1 MEEELLGN
9 LTGILFVDFI
19 MNSYQTRKKT
29 DKDIQEYNRYYSNQD
44 KIYNS
49 LVRRGFEP
57 PSHKDTCSP
66 DPLHS
71 RAQVSRP
78 ASYQT

>member
-49 LVRRGFEP
+49 LVRSETTPPACGKIPDLFGF
-57 PSHKDTCSP
+57 
-66 DPLHS
+66 
-71 RAQVSRP
+71 AQEKIG
-78 ASYQT
+78 AI